1 MRTLTLFLILST
13 SVFAFQSGNRPAVRE
28 SSVSLNAIIQSSEGQ
43 EALANL
49 TTERLM
55 LFDGGIQQHIEYL
68 RPDRSAAKIVILVDN
83 SQTLRT
89 EPVKLKKIV
98 KEFCNELFEGDEVM
112 IIGFN
117 ESADILEDFTGD
129 LKRLHAA
136 TEKFQR
142 KGLPKLYDAIAAT
155 IEDAFRKQIGVSK
168 RVILLLSDGYDR
180 GSQVK
185 FEQVMDLLL
194 DENIL
199 LYSFQ
204 TPDRTYGGIRSR
216 EAGPKPVDA
225 ITKLTENTGGALF
238 KLEDTPKVEEAAKQI
253 AEEIKRNWFRISY
266 TPQGISTINA
276 RRILL
281 TSGDEKLTLR
291 TKKVH
296 PAQYRN

>member
-1 MRTLTLFLILST
+1 MRAVLIILLILST
-13 SVFAFQSGNRPAVRE
+13 SLSQSGNRPTARE
-28 SSVSLNAIIQSSEGQ
+28 SSLSLNAIIHSSESK
-43 EALANL
+43 EALSRL
-49 TTERLM
+49 TTEKLM
-55 LFDGGIQQHIEYL
+55 LFDGGIQQQIEYL

-89 EPVKLKKIV
+89 EPAKLKKIV
-98 KEFCNELFEGDEVM
+98 KEFCNELYEGDEVM

-117 ESADILEDFTGD
+117 ESAEILQDFTGD

-155 IEDAFRKQIGVSK
+155 VEDAFRKQIGTSK
-168 RVILLLSDGYDR
+168 HVIVLLSDGYDR
-180 GSQVK
+180 DSQFK

-194 DENIL
+194 TENIL

-204 TPDRTYGGIRSR
+204 IPDRTYGGIRSR
-216 EAGPKPVDA
+216 EAGPKPTDA
-225 ITKLTENTGGALF
+225 ITKLTENTGGVLF
-238 KLEDTPKVEEAAKQI
+238 KLEELPEIEEAVKQI
-253 AEEIKRNWFRISY
+253 AEEIKGNWFRISY
-266 TPQGISTINA
+266 TPQGISTTNA

-281 TSGDEKLTLR
+281 TSGDDKLTLR

-296 PAQYRN
+296 PAQYR

>member
-1 MRTLTLFLILST
+1 MRSVLINLLLIT
-13 SVFAFQSGNRPAVRE
+13 SIFQSGNRPIARE
-28 SSVSLNAIIQSSEGQ
+28 SSLSLNAIIRSSEGE

-49 TTERLM
+49 STEKLM
-55 LFDGGIQQHIEYL
+55 LFDAGIQQQIEYL

-83 SQTLRT
+83 SQTLKA
-89 EPVKLKKIV
+89 EPAKLKKIV
-98 KEFCNELFEGDEVM
+98 KEFCNELYEGDEVM
-112 IIGFN
+112 LIGFN

-142 KGLPKLYDAIAAT
+142 KGFPKLYDAIAAT
-155 IEDAFRKQIGVSK
+155 VEDAFRKQIGVSK

-180 GSQVK
+180 DSQVK

-204 TPDRTYGGIRSR
+204 LPDRTYGGIRSR
-216 EAGPKPVDA
+216 EAGPKPTDA
-225 ITKLTENTGGALF
+225 ITKLTENTGGILF
-238 KLEDTPKVEEAAKQI
+238 KLEETPRIEEPVKQI
-253 AEEIKRNWFRISY
+253 AEEIKSNWFRISY
-266 TPQGISTINA
+266 TPQGINTINA

-281 TSGDEKLTLR
+281 TSGDERLTLR
-291 TKKVH
+291 TKKLH